1 MVDAQA
7 LQLMVCTCSPSQRAL
22 GDEAANQVSI
32 NFFGD
37 GTANN
42 GAPCTLLGRGERSV
56 LPWCL
61 TPGRTVQ
68 V

>member
-1 MVDAQA
+1 MHHVTEDVQA
-7 LQLMVCTCSPSQRAL
+7 LQLLICTCASLSQRAL

-42 GAPCTLLGRGERSV
+42 GALSTPLLGGARPV
-56 LPWCL
+56 LNP
-61 TPGRTVQ
+61 
-68 V
+68 